1 MIPTEHTG
9 QRDLLFSQWIREFLP
24 HVSFGAT
31 DIDFYLLNYKT
42 KKFMLLE
49 IKCRMADPKE
59 WQRDA
64 LLMINHLLKLGM
76 TQTTSFSDWKYLGA
90 HLIQFETE
98 PYGEGRIYL
107 DREEIKESELIERL
121 SMNNL
126 PEEE

>member
-49 IKCRMADPKE
+49 IKCRMAEPKE
-59 WQRDA
+59 WQKDA
-64 LLMINHLLKLGM
+64 LAMINSLIKIGM
-76 TQTTSFSDWKYLGA
+76 GYSSQYSDWKYLGT

-98 PYGEGRIYL
+98 PYGEGRIYF
-107 DREEIKESELIERL
+107 DHEEIKESELIEFL
-121 SMNNL
+121 SMN
-126 PEEE
+126 